1 MCGVLWKNKHRGTHA
16 PLLCWTDDCFY
27 FRINMLLWNQAQKKK
42 IIWAA
47 STEERG
53 SMSVTCSSKN
63 AGSTQTHTHR
73 PAGMCI
79 SDCSHFDEWCW
90 KTDIYTFQSWAEDR
104 GSFLRRS
111 PMATVTVRHIHIT
124 RQQGDKS
131 GLAEGKTCIKLK
143 DTSRVALHAFILL
156 R

>member
-1 MCGVLWKNKHRGTHA
+1 MEKQTRGNTR
-16 PLLCWTDDCFY
+16 TF
-27 FRINMLLWNQAQKKK
+27 IMLNWWLFLFPYKYVAVKPGTKEK

-90 KTDIYTFQSWAEDR
+90 KTDIYTFQPWAEDR

-143 DTSRVALHAFILL
+143 DTSRVALHTFILL